1 MSILRFIFRIAP
13 VLSLVAMAS
22 LPSVVSAQVI
32 EPTLTP
38 IAKQGK
44 MVFNK
49 FCAQCHGVNA
59 AGTDKGP
66 PLIHKYYE
74 PNHHGDSSFVRA
86 VKQGVAPHH
95 WRFGAM
101 PPVEGLP
108 DEYIPFV
115 IQYVREM
122 QRANGIR

>member
-1 MSILRFIFRIAP
+1 MIIIRLFFRISLMSSIL
-13 VLSLVAMAS
+13 AMAS
-22 LPSVVSAQVI
+22 WPGIVSAQFK
-32 EPTLTP
+32 EPTLSP

-66 PLIHKYYE
+66 PLVHKIYE
-74 PNHHGDSSFVRA
+74 PSHHGDSSFVRA
-86 VKQGVAPHH
+86 VKQGVQPHH

-101 PPVEGLP
+101 KPVEGLP
-108 DEYIPFV
+108 DQYIPFV
-115 IQYVREM
+115 IKYVREM
-122 QRANGIR
+122 QRANGIF